1 MAIYKSAELLK
12 MISEIVNDGY
22 KYVDVTE
29 LEGTLPDPND
39 DEDDEYDDLPTAL
52 SFEVID
58 EHLAGIDYE
67 SVNSCDF
74 PTVNDIHAPEHFHGK
89 DICGSITFTFDEIFT
104 IKHATD
110 NALEYFKECS
120 EDPEIPK
127 DILAEIKTSTISCRN
142 LQAKL
147 AKFLKGFKIS

>member
-22 KYVDVTE
+22 KYVDVSE
-29 LEGTLPDPND
+29 LEGSSPDPDD
-39 DEDDEYDDLPTAL
+39 DEDGEYDDLPTSL
-52 SFEVID
+52 NFEAID
-58 EHLAGIDYE
+58 ENLVGIDYE
-67 SVNSCDF
+67 SVDSCEF
-74 PTVNDIHAPEHFHGK
+74 PSESDIDAPEHFHGN
-89 DICGSITFTFDEIFT
+89 DICGSIAFTFDEIFT

-120 EDPEIPK
+120 KEPKIPK
-127 DILAEIKTSTISCRN
+127 DTLSEIKASSISCRN

>member
-29 LEGTLPDPND
+29 LEGSLPDPSD
-39 DEDDEYDDLPTAL
+39 DEDGEYDDLPTSL
-52 SFEVID
+52 CFEVID

-67 SVNSCDF
+67 SVDSCEF
-74 PTVNDIHAPEHFHGK
+74 PTVSDIHAPEPFHGN
-89 DICGSITFTFDEIFT
+89 DICGSIAFTFDEIFT

-127 DILAEIKTSTISCRN
+127 DILAEIKTSTVSCRN

-147 AKFLKGFKIS
+147 AKLLKRFKIS